1 MAVSV
6 VPALIDALI
15 AAAQAGGIA
24 NVLDGPAIS
33 GNAEAGDYL
42 MIGVDDPDNETD
54 TFTGAGR
61 QKWAHTGARVR
72 DEEGSITCAAY
83 SWNGDGNQKVARDA
97 VFALAEVVV
106 DAAVALP
113 SMGIA
118 NNMWVEPMADHNLT
132 QDQGEWGAMALLV
145 FTIEF
150 QGRF

>member
-1 MAVSV
+1 MSVSV

-15 AAAQAGGIA
+15 AACEAAGVE
-24 NVLDGPAIS
+24 NVLDGPSLS
-33 GNAEAGDYL
+33 GDAAAGDYL

-54 TFTGAGR
+54 TFSGSGR

-72 DEEGSITCAAY
+72 DEAGVVTCAAY
-83 SWNGDGNQKVARDA
+83 SWNGDADQKAARDA
-97 VFALAEVVV
+97 VFAMAEAVV
-106 DAAVALP
+106 DAAVELP
-113 SMGIA
+113 SLGIA

-145 FTIEF
+145 FTVEF